1 MVGVSAMTAR
11 EAKHQYQLTEWAGR
25 ISERSKSG
33 MTVRGWCAAN
43 HVNERVYH
51 YWLRRVREYASQFLP
66 PTKSL
71 GAQFTPAAVPAEI
84 LEDIASPNLLP
95 AAAPSGWA
103 VCRPTQEETAPARGI
118 TIEIGKGRITA
129 TADTDPV
136 LLGKVCRVLAEL

>member
-33 MTVRGWCAAN
+33 MTIRDWCAAN
-43 HVNERVYH
+43 HINERVYH

-71 GAQFTPAAVPAEI
+71 GPQFTPAAVPAEI

-103 VCRPTQEETAPARGI
+103 VCQPVQTEANPAQGI

-129 TADTDPV
+129 TADTDTA
-136 LLGKVCRVLAEL
+136 LLKKVCRMLVEL

>member
-1 MVGVSAMTAR
+1 MTAR

-33 MTVRGWCAAN
+33 MTVKAWCAAN

-66 PTKSL
+66 APKIL
-71 GAQFTPAAVPAEI
+71 GAQFTPAAVPAGTQ
-84 LEDIASPNLLP
+84 EDTVSPKLLS

-103 VCRPTQEETAPARGI
+103 VCRPTREETAPVQGI

-129 TADTDPV
+129 TADTDPA
-136 LLGKVCRVLAEL
+136 LLQKVCRVLAEL